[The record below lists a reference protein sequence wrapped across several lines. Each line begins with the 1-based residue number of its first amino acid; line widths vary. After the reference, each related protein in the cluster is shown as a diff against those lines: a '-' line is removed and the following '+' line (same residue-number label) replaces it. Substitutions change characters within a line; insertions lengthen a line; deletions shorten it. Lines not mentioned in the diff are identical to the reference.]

1 MFVFFKIRPSLTTSK
16 EGLKTVNEEFNV
28 MILQGDV
35 EVVISKTTG
44 KPYLTARKT
53 SIPCTFDEKLAQHL
67 IGQSLPGGNERKEC
81 DPYEFVI
88 PGTKKKITLRHT
100 FQYSPNPATVE
111 EVVG

>member
-1 MFVFFKIRPSLTTSK
+1 MV
-16 EGLKTVNEEFNV
+16 
-28 MILQGDV
+28 LQGDV

-67 IGQSLPGGNERKEC
+67 IGQSLPGTIERKEC
-81 DPYEFVI
+81 DPYEFII
-88 PGTKKKITLRHT
+88 PNTKKKITLRHT